1 MNIGEFII
9 RTAILLIIFVVPG
22 FSLYFVYKK
31 TKKAMD
37 FTQSE
42 ILKGIVIE
50 KRINIKRVYNT
61 NVYELLYFIEVED
74 DAGHV
79 FDINISSK
87 EYFKIVNGSNIKLE
101 FYKKKLINI
110 KFESRGKGYEIH

>member
-9 RTAILLIIFVVPG
+9 RTVILLIIFVVPG

-31 TKKAMD
+31 TEKAMD

-50 KRINIKRVYNT
+50 KRINTKRVY
-61 NVYELLYFIEVED
+61 F
-74 DAGHV
+74 DA
-79 FDINISSK
+79 K
-87 EYFKIVNGSNIKLE
+87 T
-101 FYKKKLINI
+101 
-110 KFESRGKGYEIH
+110 